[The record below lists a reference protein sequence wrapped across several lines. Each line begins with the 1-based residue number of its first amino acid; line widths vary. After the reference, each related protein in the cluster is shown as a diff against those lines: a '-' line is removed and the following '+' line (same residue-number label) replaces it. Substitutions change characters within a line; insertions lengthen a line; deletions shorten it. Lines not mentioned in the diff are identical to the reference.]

1 MILDFDILCVVAGRT
16 GKRPRERLSGEE
28 LQEAAIQ
35 LLNSHQN
42 LSDLLLEVG
51 VCQGEREA
59 A

>member
-1 MILDFDILCVVAGRT
+1 MNVLCVAAGRA

-35 LLNSHQN
+35 LLNSNQN

-51 VCQGEREA
+51 VCLGEREA
-59 A
+59 S